1 MFISIF
7 IDFSAK
13 FSDASVRAISASI
26 AGFAAFV
33 SFAACLFA
41 FDALFYVS
49 AAAFVAF
56 SAVAVALELAFA
68 CVEAN
73 PWCCNSVD
81 RVLRCQRRSR
91 GFNSPQH
98 RHGIGRSTAGFW
110 FVRPK
115 TRVRLP
121 SYPPYLGVAQQ
132 KSARLGSG
140 RPDGQHVPP
149 RPYVSAPGSL
159 CSPSAPLR
167 LSLRTTPHRPS
178 LDRPHCKGS
187 ASHHPP
193 RASDTR
199 VGRLQ
204 KYAPGSATPCLS
216 QAPFARP

>member
-13 FSDASVRAISASI
+13 FSNASVRAISANI
-26 AGFAAFV
+26 AGIAAFV
-33 SFAACLFA
+33 SFAACLFS
-41 FDALFYVS
+41 FDPLFYFA

-56 SAVAVALELAFA
+56 SAVAVAQEFAFA
-68 CVEAN
+68 CAEAN
-73 PWCCNSVD
+73 PWCCNSEV

-91 GFNSPQH
+91 GFKSPQH

-149 RPYVSAPGSL
+149 RPYLSAM
-159 CSPSAPLR
+159 
-167 LSLRTTPHRPS
+167 
-178 LDRPHCKGS
+178 DS

-193 RASDTR
+193 RAFCTR
-199 VGRLQ
+199 VGRQ
-204 KYAPGSATPCLS
+204 
-216 QAPFARP
+216 